1 MNQEFDNPEDRNN
14 QLELLTQ
21 TNRLLENVKELTS
34 VYGSEKVIEFMQLGG
49 LLQTTPNSESIDT
62 NLVDIKSQESNSV
75 DLIGKVESLGL
86 ELNPKLLNLITTSTF
101 AQVKIAIA
109 KYKTYRR
116 VDNPEGLFW
125 RILSNE
131 HNK

>member
-1 MNQEFDNPEDRNN
+1 MNKESDNPEDRSN

-21 TNRLLENVKELTS
+21 TNRLLENVKELTP

-49 LLQTTPNSESIDT
+49 LFQTTPNSESIDA
-62 NLVDIKSQESNSV
+62 NLVDIKSQKSNSL
-75 DLIGKVESLGL
+75 DLMGKVESLGL
-86 ELNPKLLNLITTSTF
+86 ELNPKLINLITTSTF

-109 KYKTYRR
+109 KYKTYQK

-125 RILSNE
+125 RILTNE
-131 HNK
+131 RE